1 MQANVLLV
9 DDRNENLIA
18 LRAILDP
25 LGCNLVEAH
34 SGTEALKHL
43 LHQDF
48 ALILMDVQMPDLD
61 GFETASLIKDRE
73 KTRHIPIIFITAI
86 SKEQH
91 YVFRGYS
98 AGAVDYISKPFD
110 PDILRSKASVFID
123 LWIKNEQAKQN
134 LELIRRTEQ
143 LEKER
148 EMAAREREL
157 VRRHLQEL
165 GESEARLSRFKR
177 TLDATLDGVF
187 IFEADSL
194 HYTYANQGALD
205 HLGYS
210 YEELMQQ
217 TSLVPKPDI
226 TREEY
231 LEMLRPLREGTKPSL
246 RFETR
251 HRRKDGSLVPVEVF
265 VQYIS
270 LPGEPGRFVSIVR
283 DITERKKVEETMLL
297 AKEAAE
303 QARLSAERANRAKSD
318 FIAGV
323 SHELRT
329 PLNAIIGFSKLLLNP
344 RVGELNEDQ
353 MAYTHDVVQSAEH
366 LLQLINDILDLS
378 KIEAGKMSLEASEFS
393 LPELLNQSLVVV
405 RENAR
410 LHGLNISTE
419 VSPGVA
425 ALPPI
430 RGDERKIK
438 QVMFNLLSNAVKFTP
453 DGGHIT
459 VRAQIWD
466 PMPCD
471 EDKTPPGELK
481 RIFAPLD
488 LPCDVRGPGIVIS
501 VQDTGIGI
509 AQQHQARIFQAFEQV
524 DSSYTRHTQGT
535 GLGLALS
542 RRIIELHQGRIWL
555 QSVQGEGSTFSF
567 SLPLNPVSSREWA
580 PSTASSE
587 PEGRNARHTKKRRV
601 PGTTKKFPDS
611 VGVTQQKVLDKE
623 LIRR

>member
-1 MQANVLLV
+1 MV
-9 DDRNENLIA
+9 DDRIENLIA

-48 ALILMDVQMPDLD
+48 ALILMDVQMPGMD

-91 YVFRGYS
+91 YVFKGYS

-134 LELIRRTEQ
+134 LELVRRTEQ

-157 VRRHLQEL
+157 VRRHLKEL
-165 GESEARLSRFKR
+165 GDSEARLSRFKR
-177 TLDATLDGVF
+177 TLDATLDGVY
-187 IFEADSL
+187 IFDADSL
-194 HYTYANQGALD
+194 RYTYANQGALD
-205 HLGYS
+205 HLGYT
-210 YEELMQQ
+210 YDEMMQQ
-217 TSLVPKPDI
+217 TSLDPKPDI
-226 TREEY
+226 TLEQY
-231 LEMLRPLREGTKPSL
+231 QEMLRPLREGTLPSL

-251 HRRKDGSLVPVEVF
+251 HRRKDGSLIPVEVF

-270 LPGEPGRFVSIVR
+270 LPGEPSRFVSIVR
-283 DITERKKVEETMLL
+283 DITERKKVEETLTV
-297 AKEAAE
+297 AKETAE
-303 QARLSAERANRAKSD
+303 QARISAERANRAKSD

-344 RVGELNEDQ
+344 RVGDLNEDQ
-353 MAYTHDVVQSAEH
+353 QAYTHDVVQSAEH

-378 KIEAGKMSLEASEFS
+378 KIEAGKMTLESSEFS
-393 LPELLNQSLVVV
+393 VPELLNQSLVVV

-410 LHGLNISTE
+410 SHGLAVSIE
-419 VSPGVA
+419 VSPEVA

-430 RGDERKIK
+430 AGDERKIK
-438 QVMFNLLSNAVKFTP
+438 QVMYNLLSNAVKFTP
-453 DGGHIT
+453 DGGQIV
-459 VRAQIWD
+459 VRAEIQN
-466 PMPCD
+466 PMPC
-471 EDKTPPGELK
+471 EDDTLPPGEIP

-488 LPCDVRGPGIVIS
+488 APCDVRGAGIVIS

-509 AQQHQARIFQAFEQV
+509 AQEHQARIFQAFEQV

-567 SLPLNPVSSREWA
+567 TLPLGTVPSRNPVA
-580 PSTASSE
+580 ASTVPVRAQHKTIKS
-587 PEGRNARHTKKRRV
+587 GARRKSTGNTK
-601 PGTTKKFPDS
+601 TFPDS
-611 VGVTQQKVLDKE
+611 TEVTKQKVLDKE